1 MRARAALAAVLLA
14 ALALPGRADVPGSTP
29 GVDCL
34 CPRAPG
40 ERLPELRA
48 QRNPFERSAA
58 NLARGRDLYLGKGFC
73 AVCHGRDGHGFGP
86 DVDRSRL
93 RGVLPRDFSDRDW
106 QAVRTDGE
114 IHWVIANG
122 VSGTA
127 MAPFVPGVLSA
138 EEAWLVVLWLRTRA
152 PRTDADASAAA
163 ERKVPRSGVAP
174 RKRSPRG
181 GADVARSEAKPSV
194 GGRP

>member
-1 MRARAALAAVLLA
+1 MRGRAALAALLLA
-14 ALALPGRADVPGSTP
+14 ALAASGRADVPGSTP

-40 ERLPELRA
+40 ERLAELRV
-48 QRNPFERSAA
+48 QHNPFAPTPE
-58 NLARGRDLYLGKGFC
+58 NLARGRELYLGKGFC
-73 AVCHGRDGHGFGP
+73 AVCHGRDGRGFGP

-93 RGVLPRDFSDRDW
+93 RGVLPRDFSNPDW

-138 EEAWLVVLWLRTRA
+138 EEAWLVVLWLRAR
-152 PRTDADASAAA
+152 
-163 ERKVPRSGVAP
+163 GVGTGGEVS
-174 RKRSPRG
+174 SPHR
-181 GADVARSEAKPSV
+181 
-194 GGRP
+194 

>member
-1 MRARAALAAVLLA
+1 MRTRAALAAVLLA
-14 ALALPGRADVPGSTP
+14 APAVLGRADVPGSTP

-40 ERLPELRA
+40 ERIAELRA
-48 QRNPFERSAA
+48 LRNPFAPTPA
-58 NLARGRDLYLGKGFC
+58 NLTRGRALYLGKGFC
-73 AVCHGRDGHGFGP
+73 AVCHGLDGHGFGP

-114 IHWVIANG
+114 IHWAIANG

-127 MAPFVPGVLSA
+127 MAPFVPRVLSP
-138 EEAWLVVLWLRTRA
+138 EEAWLVVLFLRTR
-152 PRTDADASAAA
+152 SGAAA
-163 ERKVPRSGVAP
+163 ATYEEVP
-174 RKRSPRG
+174 
-181 GADVARSEAKPSV
+181 EKP
-194 GGRP
+194 GR

>member
-1 MRARAALAAVLLA
+1 MQTRAALAALLLA
-14 ALALPGRADVPGSTP
+14 VPTTPGRADVPGSTP

-40 ERLPELRA
+40 ERLAELRA
-48 QRNPFERSAA
+48 QRNPFVPTLA
-58 NLARGRDLYLGKGFC
+58 NLARGRALYLGKGFC
-73 AVCHGRDGHGFGP
+73 AVCHGRDGRGFGP

-93 RGVLPRDFSDRDW
+93 RGVLPRDFGDRDW
-106 QAVRTDGE
+106 QALRTDGE
-114 IHWVIANG
+114 IHWAIANG

-152 PRTDADASAAA
+152 AAA
-163 ERKVPRSGVAP
+163 P
-174 RKRSPRG
+174 
-181 GADVARSEAKPSV
+181 
-194 GGRP
+194 